1 MHCLASWRLL
11 EENLSLC
18 TDVLSIEFLRLLIAQ
33 LQQSLGAQL
42 LLLLVNH
49 IRNLQGSRARTFRIR
64 EDVKLG
70 NRQTLQELIAFFK
83 TLRSF
88 AATAHHHI
96 NTDKRIR
103 HFLLDKIHLV
113 GEERLVVTTMHQLE
127 HLIASALQRNV
138 EMRHKGT
145 TLGTILYEIIITEI
159 RLQTRDAVTLDSFYL
174 IHRLDKVDES
184 LVGSLTEITDIHT
197 GNDDFL
203 TAFSSRLLTLS
214 HKRLDARVARI
225 ASGKWNGAIG
235 AIIIAA
241 VLHLQEI
248 TGTVATRARRLEGLD
263 FLCLHAI
270 MLMKSRSIAVLRT
283 FRIDVLRSLSSQ
295 SVFLGKLLRPCIA
308 EILNQVSLLVSTQHE
323 VYTLYLA
330 DILRFELRITARHD
344 NECTRIVSHHP
355 VDSLTAFM
363 IGNFCY
369 RAGVNKT
376 NISFLPLFSSND
388 AHIFEHFA
396 KSGSFREVEFAA

>member
-1 MHCLASWRLL
+1 MHCLASWRLF
-11 EENLSLC
+11 EENLSLS
-18 TDVLSIEFLRLLIAQ
+18 TDVLGIEFLRLLIAQ
-33 LQQSLGAQL
+33 LQQSLGALL

-49 IRNLQGSRARTFRIR
+49 IRNLQGSRARTLRIR

-96 NTDKRIR
+96 HADKRIR

-113 GEERLVVTTMHQLE
+113 GKERLVVTAVHQLE

-145 TLGTILYEIIITEI
+145 ALGTILYEIIITEI

-184 LVGSLTEITDIHT
+184 LMGGLSEITDIHT

-225 ASGKWNGAIG
+225 ASGKWNSAIG

-263 FLCLHAI
+263 FLRLHAI
-270 MLMKSRSIAVLRT
+270 MLMKSRSIAVLRG
-283 FRIDVLRSLSSQ
+283 LSRQ
-295 SVFLGKLLRPCIA
+295 SVFLGKFLRPCIA
-308 EILNQVSLLVSTQHE
+308 EILNQVRLLVSTQHE

-369 RAGVNKT
+369 RAGINQT
-376 NISFLPLFSSND
+376 NISFLSLFSSND
-388 AHIFEHFA
+388 THVFEHFA

>member
-1 MHCLASWRLL
+1 MHCLASWRLF

-33 LQQSLGAQL
+33 LQQSLGALL

-49 IRNLQGSRARTFRIR
+49 IRNLQGSRARTLRIR

-70 NRQTLQELIAFFK
+70 NRQTLQKLIAFFK

-96 NTDKRIR
+96 DTDKRIR
-103 HFLLDKIHLV
+103 HLLLDKIHLV
-113 GEERLVVTTMHQLE
+113 GKERLVVTTVHQLE

-145 TLGTILYEIIITEI
+145 ALGTILYEIIITEI

-225 ASGKWNGAIG
+225 ASGKRNGAIG

-270 MLMKSRSIAVLRT
+270 MLMKSRSIAVLR
-283 FRIDVLRSLSSQ
+283 SQSSQ
-295 SVFLGKLLRPCIA
+295 SVFLSKFLRPCIA
-308 EILNQVSLLVSTQHE
+308 EILNQVRLLVSTQHE

-344 NECTRIVSHHP
+344 NECARIVSHHP

-369 RAGVNKT
+369 RAGVNQT